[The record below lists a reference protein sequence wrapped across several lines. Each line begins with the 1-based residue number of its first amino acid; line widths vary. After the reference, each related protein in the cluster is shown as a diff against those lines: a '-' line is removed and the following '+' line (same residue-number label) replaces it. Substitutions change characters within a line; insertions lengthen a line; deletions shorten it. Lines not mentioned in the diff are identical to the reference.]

1 VSELGRFSAL
11 FLEMMGV
18 ERGASPHTLDAYGR
32 DLTLFMEESGAQT
45 LEDLDENALR
55 SYLETLTL
63 KGYAPTTRAR
73 KLSTLKQFCLFLV
86 QEGKLARDP
95 TKLITSAAKGRPL
108 PKILYEAE
116 IQQLLAAARTRRD
129 KESLR
134 LTFFLELFYAT
145 GLRVSELISLPRQP
159 FEKIKNA
166 KELSFITVLGKGRKE
181 RFIPIPVK
189 VLEAYGA
196 YDAVRAQFLPQ
207 GVSSP
212 WLFPSTSK
220 QGFLTR
226 QRVNQL
232 IKELALLAG
241 LDPTKI
247 SAHVLRHA
255 FATHLLEGGADLLS
269 VQKLLGHADVG
280 TTQIYTHVLS
290 DHLKDFVE
298 AHHPLSKKN
307 PPS

>member
-1 VSELGRFSAL
+1 
-11 FLEMMGV
+11 MMGV
-18 ERGASPHTLDAYGR
+18 ERGASPHTLEAYGR
-32 DLTLFMEESGAQT
+32 DLSLFIEESGAQT
-45 LEDLDENALR
+45 LDDLREDVLR
-55 SYLETLTL
+55 SYLETLTH

-86 QEGKLARDP
+86 QEGKLLRDP
-95 TKLITSAAKGRPL
+95 TKLITSASKGRSL

-116 IQQLLAAARTRRD
+116 IQQLLAVARTRHD

-134 LTFFLELFYAT
+134 LAFFLELFYAT

-159 FEKIKNA
+159 FEKIKHA
-166 KELSFITVLGKGRKE
+166 KDLSFITVLGKGRKE

-189 VLEAYGA
+189 VLEAYSA
-196 YDAVRAQFLPQ
+196 YDAVRAHFLPQ
-207 GVSSP
+207 GASSP

-290 DHLKDFVE
+290 EHLKDFVE
-298 AHHPLSKKN
+298 AHHPLSKKH
-307 PPS
+307 PSS